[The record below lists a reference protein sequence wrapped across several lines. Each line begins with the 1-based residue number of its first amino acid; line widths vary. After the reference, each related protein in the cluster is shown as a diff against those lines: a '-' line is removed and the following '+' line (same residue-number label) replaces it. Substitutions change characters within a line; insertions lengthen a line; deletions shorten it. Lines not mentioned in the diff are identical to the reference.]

1 MLNRRSFLST
11 TSAVT
16 AAGLAPAL
24 FARGLAAPKKVG
36 VIGTGWYGKSDL
48 FRLLQ
53 VADVEVT
60 SLCDVD
66 SVMLADA
73 AAKVSARQKSGKVP
87 ATFKDYRKMLESQQF
102 DIVLVDT
109 PDHWHALPA
118 IAAMEAGA
126 DVWLQTPVGIDVVE
140 GQAILATARRLSKV
154 CQVGTHHRSTPHL
167 IDAKE
172 KIIDAG
178 LLGDIGMVEI
188 FCYNHLRSESNPAD
202 TVPPVNLDYNMWTGP
217 APMKPYNKLVH
228 PRTWRSFT
236 EYSNGILA
244 EACIPMYDMVRW
256 MLKLGWPSAISSHGG
271 IYVQTDA
278 KANTTDTQTATFQH
292 PDFPVVW
299 QHRSWGDAPDKDY
312 LWGAIIYGSQG
323 TLKLST
329 KQWDFIPTVDGEV
342 EVRDEGNLS
351 DEGKRGTEAQHG
363 DVVYELDE
371 YPEDK
376 IEERLEKHVAPATR
390 NHLKNF
396 LSCIDTRQKP
406 VSDIEEGQISTAS
419 CVLANL
425 SLELGRTLHWD
436 SATGKV
442 VDDKEANSKL
452 ARPYRAPWEHPA
464 P

>member
-1 MLNRRSFLST
+1 
-11 TSAVT
+11 
-16 AAGLAPAL
+16 
-24 FARGLAAPKKVG
+24 
-36 VIGTGWYGKSDL
+36 
-48 FRLLQ
+48 
-53 VADVEVT
+53 
-60 SLCDVD
+60 
-66 SVMLADA
+66 
-73 AAKVSARQKSGKVP
+73 
-87 ATFKDYRKMLESQQF
+87 
-102 DIVLVDT
+102 
-109 PDHWHALPA
+109 
-118 IAAMEAGA
+118 
-126 DVWLQTPVGIDVVE
+126 
-140 GQAILATARRLSKV
+140 
-154 CQVGTHHRSTPHL
+154 
-167 IDAKE
+167 
-172 KIIDAG
+172 
-178 LLGDIGMVEI
+178 
-188 FCYNHLRSESNPAD
+188 
-202 TVPPVNLDYNMWTGP
+202 
-217 APMKPYNKLVH
+217 MKPYNELVH

-256 MLKLGWPSAISSHGG
+256 MLKLGWPSTISSHGG

-312 LWGAIIYGSQG
+312 PWGAIIYGSQG

-329 KQWDFIPTVDGEV
+329 KQWDFIPTVDSEV
-342 EVRDEGNLS
+342 EVRDETNPS
-351 DEGKRGTEAQHG
+351 DEVKRGTEAQHG

-376 IEERLEKHVAPATR
+376 TEERLEKHVAPAIR